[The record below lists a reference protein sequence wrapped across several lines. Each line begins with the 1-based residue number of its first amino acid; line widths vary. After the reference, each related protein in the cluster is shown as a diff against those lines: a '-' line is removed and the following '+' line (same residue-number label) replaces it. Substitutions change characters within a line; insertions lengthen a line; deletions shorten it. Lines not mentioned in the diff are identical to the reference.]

1 MSADGIYAH
10 VSKNAEVRTK
20 DFQVVLPW
28 PVIGNDE
35 LHCSEQVPYVHAG
48 GSLIYRSSW
57 N

>member
-35 LHCSEQVPYVHAG
+35 LHCSE
-48 GSLIYRSSW
+48 
-57 N
+57 